1 MQTVETR
8 YHGPTNT
15 RGARISAT
23 SSDGVRVFVPYDH
36 SLEARD
42 CHAEAVHA
50 LRKKMGWWK
59 DPSFTMHLAGNSK
72 HGYIWCFDKQL
83 SDPSLEYWILA

>member
-23 SSDGVRVFVPYDH
+23 SSDGVRVSVPFNH
-36 SLEARD
+36 GLSPLNR
-42 CHAEAVHA
+42 HVEAVHA
-50 LRKKMGWWK
+50 LRKKLGWCK
-59 DPSFTMHLAGNSK
+59 DPNLSMRLAGSSK
-72 HGYIWCFDKQL
+72 HGYIWCFDLQL
-83 SDPSLEYWILA
+83 EDPALQYRV